1 MPMTYRRNMITV
13 YKQIPYFKKTIGSCS
28 ERLRNISIF
37 ELISCLVRW
46 TAVTAQLPFFCVLTG
61 THLITPLRPKSAI
74 SNRATTGR
82 RRQQAVRGLR
92 RAERRCL
99 PRQCLRE
106 SEHTVSRAC
115 NLRRWDDLR
124 RPRISWC
131 SLKNLILVSDIMSV
145 RPASTRPPS
154 TVARMQQSA
163 TQFVVRSALN
173 NAGTVLPAHHDN
185 VT

>member
-1 MPMTYRRNMITV
+1 MSRWVGGCVTACGLWMCHVTYWRTPCTHPHALSPNRRFRM
-13 YKQIPYFKKTIGSCS
+13 
-28 ERLRNISIF
+28 ISI
-37 ELISCLVRW
+37 
-46 TAVTAQLPFFCVLTG
+46 
-61 THLITPLRPKSAI
+61 SA
-74 SNRATTGR
+74 TGR
-82 RRQQAVRGLR
+82 RRQQAVRGR
-92 RAERRCL
+92 RRTERRCL

-124 RPRISWC
+124 RPRISWR
-131 SLKNLILVSDIMSV
+131 SLKNLILISDIMSV

-154 TVARMQQSA
+154 TMARMQQSA